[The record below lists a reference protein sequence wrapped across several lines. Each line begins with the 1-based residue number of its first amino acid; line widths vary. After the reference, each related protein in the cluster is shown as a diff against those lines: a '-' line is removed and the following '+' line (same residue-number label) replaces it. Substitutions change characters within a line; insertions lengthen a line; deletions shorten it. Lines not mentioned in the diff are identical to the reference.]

1 MMFNGVYRVRL
12 GYSLVDGG
20 EYYPIGDIEEHFK
33 EYPKVESLLNV
44 TAALD
49 CAVVAFEGNNQLF
62 QTSRIPCVELGKD
75 EVCIKLQAI
84 DSDGRVLDKEVNLPE
99 PDRLI
104 VLGINQN
111 KRMILLER
119 HVENKPKSELMIEP
133 IQHLI
138 GVGHPLAVITEISM
152 EIPESQVTLNE
163 EQEKVAHPLCLK
175 TAMEVAGPP
184 GM

>member
-1 MMFNGVYRVRL
+1 MMFNGVYRVCL

-119 HVENKPKSELMIEP
+119 HVENTPKSELMIEP

-163 EQEKVAHPLCLK
+163 EQEKVDILYA
-175 TAMEVAGPP
+175 
-184 GM
+184 